1 MSSLTDPVTLL
12 SSVTATG
19 ASKAVQVDAVCQQ
32 FCTLQASQLLLLPF
46 KVVLMAQHL
55 ALLAL
60 L

>member
-1 MSSLTDPVTLL
+1 MSSLTSPVTLL

-19 ASKAVQVDAVCQQ
+19 A
-32 FCTLQASQLLLLPF
+32 CTLQVSQLLLLPF